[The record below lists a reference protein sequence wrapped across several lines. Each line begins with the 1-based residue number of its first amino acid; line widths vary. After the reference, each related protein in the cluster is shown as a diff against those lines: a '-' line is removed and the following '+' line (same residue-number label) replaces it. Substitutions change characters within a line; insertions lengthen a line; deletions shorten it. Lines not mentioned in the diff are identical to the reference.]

1 MTITTTITT
10 IGDLARA
17 VTGLRPDLEY
27 HYERHEIRAAVAAE
41 RTVRYE
47 DHDADAIAALAERV
61 EKRLGAEDLRVSA
74 PSMLGRVVWPVRAP
88 TTLESVVA
96 AAALAGDPSD
106 PETLRAAA
114 RAARLATANERARA
128 LKEDTKSLVIFATDD
143 ARVEAASRAL
153 HEAHLAVADAAG
165 EWYDVEVDG
174 DADQKRDTRDDL
186 RAAVERWRAAGE
198 AFVRAVRGGA

>member
-1 MTITTTITT
+1 MTITTTIAT
-10 IGDLARA
+10 IADLARA

-47 DHDADAIAALAERV
+47 DHDDTALAALADRV
-61 EKRLGAEDLRVSA
+61 EKRLGAEEGQGVAQVSA
-74 PSMLGRVVWPVRAP
+74 PS
-88 TTLESVVA
+88 TLESVVA
-96 AAALAGDPSD
+96 AAARAGDPSD
-106 PETLRAAA
+106 PDTLRAAA
-114 RAARLATANERARA
+114 RDARLATAKEKARD
-128 LKEDTKSLVIFATDD
+128 LKEGTKTLVVFATDD

-186 RAAVERWRAAGE
+186 RAAVERWRTAGE